1 MPGREELRELKE
13 MIRGFHRA
21 LGEIHTL
28 PTDDDEYNEDEYRGL
43 LAELRQLEHLL
54 DEKLP
59 PVAGPP
65 SS

>member
-1 MPGREELRELKE
+1 

-21 LGEIHTL
+21 LGEIHTW
-28 PTDDDEYNEDEYRGL
+28 PTDNDEYDDDEYRGL

-59 PVAGPP
+59 PAAGPP

>member
-1 MPGREELRELKE
+1 MPSRDELRELKE

-21 LGEIHTL
+21 LGEIHTW
-28 PTDDDEYNEDEYRGL
+28 PPDDDEYDDDEYRGL

-59 PVAGPP
+59 PTTEPL
-65 SS
+65 S

>member
-1 MPGREELRELKE
+1 

-21 LGEIHTL
+21 LGEIRSW
-28 PTDDDEYNEDEYRGL
+28 PTDDDEYDDDEYRGL
-43 LAELRQLEHLL
+43 LAELRQLEQLL

-59 PVAGPP
+59 PATGPP